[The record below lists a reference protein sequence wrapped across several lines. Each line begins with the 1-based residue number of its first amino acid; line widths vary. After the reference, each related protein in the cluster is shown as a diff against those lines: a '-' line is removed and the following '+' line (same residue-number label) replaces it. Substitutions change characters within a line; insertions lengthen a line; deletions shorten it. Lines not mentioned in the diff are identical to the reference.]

1 MNSRVRPD
9 LAGSDLDSED
19 DYLGSV
25 LKQKKNKF
33 EADSDDD
40 YSSLSFGALSSA
52 QKKLMDEDQSSKGKT
67 KKSKLSKKHRDPQS
81 NYELEFS
88 ESDESSDL
96 DLDQADDAFTN
107 GKLSDK
113 PRTKKTL
120 NHRKNKHAPAESS
133 SKRPVS
139 KIREIPGLKT
149 PKESTLYHDIRFD
162 AAYGKADWSRIRKD
176 YAFLDE
182 YREKE
187 VKEMQKTLK
196 DKKAMLKMSPR
207 EAENL
212 KFEMQS
218 LKSRLDTLK
227 NRDLANNI
235 VLSHKKEQMHKMRT
249 GEQVNPYFLKKS
261 EQRKMIQKAKFDSMR
276 SNQREKVME
285 RKRKRRLGK
294 EFKQLEFRNQQ

>member
-1 MNSRVRPD
+1 MNSRVKPD

-25 LKQKKNKF
+25 LTQKNQF

-52 QKKLMDEDQSSKGKT
+52 QKKLMAEGTGKKSLKKSRSANLLDSSDSESSELENDGFLEEKKPKKKGKVQ
-67 KKSKLSKKHRDPQS
+67 HR
-81 NYELEFS
+81 
-88 ESDESSDL
+88 
-96 DLDQADDAFTN
+96 T
-107 GKLSDK
+107 
-113 PRTKKTL
+113 
-120 NHRKNKHAPAESS
+120 NKHAPAESS

-149 PKESTLYHDIRFD
+149 SKESTLYHDIRFD
-162 AAYGKADWSRIRKD
+162 AAYGKADWNRIRKD

-187 VKEMQKTLK
+187 IKDMQKTLK
-196 DKKAMLKMSPR
+196 DKKALLTMSQR
-207 EAENL
+207 EADNL

-235 VLSHKKEQMHKMRT
+235 VNSHKKEQMQKMRT

-261 EQRKMIQKAKFDSMR
+261 EQRKMIQKAKFESMR
-276 SNQREKVME
+276 LNQREKVME

-294 EFKQLEFRNQQ
+294 EFKQLEFRNLQQ